1 MLLQSASGHLPYPVP
16 FLPTAE
22 NPCFGFPALWEVI
35 QPANCVAKSHCCF
48 VLSRRTGHTMLFP
61 LSPLTLSSTA
71 PKQHCSRP
79 NPTPP
84 LTTQLTGFPLSP
96 PLHFLLLNSF
106 SPRAP
111 QRKGSLLCSGQ
122 VRSALWPTAVTLG
135 DGSQTKAAI
144 NPAQRLSH
152 YCGLNG
158 QGLCQNSVWL
168 TDPADRGANAWAWP
182 GCSFTSNGDALL

>member
-35 QPANCVAKSHCCF
+35 QPANCGQVLPLF
-48 VLSRRTGHTMLFP
+48 VLSRCTVGKALCG

-122 VRSALWPTAVTLG
+122 VSPVAH
-135 DGSQTKAAI
+135 S
-144 NPAQRLSH
+144 SH
-152 YCGLNG
+152 TGEM
-158 QGLCQNSVWL
+158 
-168 TDPADRGANAWAWP
+168 DPKQKQQ
-182 GCSFTSNGDALL
+182 

>member
-71 PKQHCSRP
+71 PKQHCSRL
-79 NPTPP
+79 NPTPHP
-84 LTTQLTGFPLSP
+84 SAHHSTDGISSLAANPFPVVEFLFSQSTSEKGEP
-96 PLHFLLLNSF
+96 PLL
-106 SPRAP
+106 R
-111 QRKGSLLCSGQ
+111 SGQ
-122 VRSALWPTAVTLG
+122 VSPVAHSSHTGRWIPNKSSNKPCSKTLTLLWTKRPGTLP
-135 DGSQTKAAI
+135 K
-144 NPAQRLSH
+144 LS
-152 YCGLNG
+152 L
-158 QGLCQNSVWL
+158 
-168 TDPADRGANAWAWP
+168 ADRP
-182 GCSFTSNGDALL
+182 R